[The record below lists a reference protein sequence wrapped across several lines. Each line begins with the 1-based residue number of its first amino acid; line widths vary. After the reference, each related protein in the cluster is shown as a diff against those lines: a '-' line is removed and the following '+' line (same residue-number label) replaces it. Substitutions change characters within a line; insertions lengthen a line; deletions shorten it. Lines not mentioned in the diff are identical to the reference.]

1 MQVQQQ
7 IAAYIAIQ
15 PEAKRNDMQELHG
28 IIQQIMPGS
37 KLWYLDGKNE
47 EGKMVT
53 NPDIGYG
60 HQTLKY
66 ADGSTKE
73 FYQVGLSAIKTG
85 ISIYIIGLKDKKY
98 LPETYGEKI
107 GKATVSGYCIKF
119 KTLKDINLDVLK
131 EAIKY
136 RVAQGH

>member
-1 MQVQQQ
+1 MNVQEQ

-15 PEAKRNDMQELHG
+15 PEAKRNDMQELHN
-28 IIQQIMPGS
+28 IIHQLMPGC

-47 EGKMVT
+47 EGKLVT

-66 ADGSTKE
+66 ADGTSRE
-73 FYQVGLSAIKTG
+73 FYQIGLSATKTG

-107 GKATVSGYCIKF
+107 GKASVSGYCIKF
-119 KTLKDINLDVLK
+119 KTLKDINIDVLK
-131 EAIKY
+131 EAIKCGINY
-136 RVAQGH
+136 S